1 MYIYTAIRK
10 VKRLVGT
17 TGRGE
22 PLFGGPY
29 EASRDLPVAVAA
41 LFLACSVV
49 AAGFTLG
56 RLTGSTMGGLSFG
69 VLGAGVV
76 LYIGVKIIRR
86 LRRLPGDASVQD
98 WLTSRV
104 DLILARPT
112 QLDGPNPF
120 HPEQQRD
127 KKHPLLATT
136 RIVHGNIRDVGGKFW
151 AEYRV
156 PFPLSN
162 GRVTDDH
169 SLQVLEEHK
178 LLFRVLLR
186 HGFHIGLL
194 KEPQTFEE
202 LLENSFSE
210 DEKDDEA
217 LGKIGMYADAT
228 VGILEQLVANAQ
240 DDASTWPSRNVFTAT
255 VYVGDDEAKAAIR
268 RDEIMAHL
276 PFTWHM
282 EPATRAQMYWA
293 FYAHAVRGAELV
305 PSLSR
310 TDLPETLPDIEVDDG
325 ASTDISLRRRFS
337 LTGEHLS
344 PVLKVTTGNTTS
356 YQAILTAKLPDVI
369 DWPDTDIFSTFA
381 HLEAPISIAIRCSP
395 KDRGGVDEENKTDL
409 QIIID
414 NQDETA
420 HLNSAVKA
428 FSREEQLH
436 QLYSEKL
443 AEDPD
448 LHSVTFNIFIAVGG
462 RTPEEV
468 AEVVESL
475 GTTFSQ
481 SKIKFRP
488 PQPGQQE
495 QLWAAM
501 QPGAPRSTMLDNL
514 ADETTT
520 DEFAEFVPF
529 TTASI
534 GHATGPIWAQN
545 LTTGLR
551 DLVRVDADQILQS
564 NRASTIA
571 FITSP
576 GGGKSSG
583 GKFLA
588 YLAHGRRQ
596 AWGAIDRSNI
606 KVQLNPLRR
615 TGEWVKFAEA
625 LPQDEVQV
633 IDVAEPPGS
642 MDPLKVWAHAPR
654 TASLRAFALLTELL
668 TLADDEQELA
678 LREAL
683 NPDNLGCG
691 KVDSMMA
698 LSRYLKEQPERAAKL
713 VGRKIASWA
722 YNPFAAA
729 VFDESLP
736 PLTLTKIGTVF
747 RTHGFALPSAQ
758 RVFNEHLYKKL
769 QPEERYALAIYP
781 LVVAFLDSA
790 FEQHDDTSWLFID
803 ESWTVTRTPLGHQ
816 LMEPKL
822 RDDRKHGRVTVFMSH
837 AGQVDLADEIYQ
849 LITIKFLG
857 KAENRNLAIANLE
870 WFQEVPIND
879 ATIKEV
885 MDMKNGRFFMS
896 MINDDAD
903 ADGDGVGAV
912 QVAEIQFMRPADPR
926 MRDAL
931 DTTPIGGKHQRD
943 TGDEAAA

>member
-1 MYIYTAIRK
+1 MYIYTPIRH

-41 LFLACSVV
+41 IFLACSII

-56 RLTGSTMGGLSFG
+56 SLAGSTMAGLSVG

-86 LRRLPGDASVQD
+86 LRRLPSDASVQD

-104 DLILARPT
+104 DLLLARPT
-112 QLDGPNPF
+112 RLDGPNPF
-120 HPEQQRD
+120 HAEQQRD

-156 PFPLSN
+156 PFPLPN

-186 HGFHIGLL
+186 HGFHIGIV

-210 DEKDDEA
+210 DEKDDEV
-217 LGKIGMYADAT
+217 LDDIGMYADAT
-228 VGILEQLVANAQ
+228 VGILEQLVAKAQ
-240 DDASTWPSRNVFTAT
+240 DDATTWPSRNVFTAT
-255 VYVGDDEAKAAIR
+255 IYVGDDEAKAAIR
-268 RDEIMAHL
+268 RDEIIAHL
-276 PFTWHM
+276 PFTWHLQ
-282 EPATRAQMYWA
+282 PATRAQMYWA

-305 PSLSR
+305 PSLGR
-310 TDLPETLPDIEVDDG
+310 TDLPETLPDIDFDDG
-325 ASTDISLRRRFS
+325 AASDISLRRRFS

-381 HLEAPISIAIRCSP
+381 HMEAPIDIAIRCSP
-395 KDRGGVDEENKTDL
+395 KDRGVVDEENKTAL
-409 QIIID
+409 RIILD
-414 NQDETA
+414 NQEETV
-420 HLNSAVKA
+420 HVNSAVKA

-436 QLYSEKL
+436 QAYSENL

-448 LHSVTFNIFIAVGG
+448 LHAVTFNIFIAVGG
-462 RTPEEV
+462 RTPEDV
-468 AEVVESL
+468 ALLVESL
-475 GTTFSQ
+475 NTTFSR
-481 SKIKFRP
+481 SKVKFRP

-520 DEFAEFVPF
+520 DEFAEFIPF
-529 TTASI
+529 TTATI
-534 GHATGPIWAQN
+534 GHETGPIWCQN

-571 FITSP
+571 LISSP
-576 GGGKSSG
+576 GGGKSSA
-583 GKFLA
+583 GKGLA
-588 YLAHGRRQ
+588 YQAHGRGQ
-596 AWGAIDRSNI
+596 SWGAIDRSNI
-606 KVQLNPLRR
+606 KVQVNPLRH

-625 LPQDEVQV
+625 LPPDEVQV

-642 MDPLKVWAHAPR
+642 MDPLKVWAHEPR

-668 TLADDEQELA
+668 TLGDDEQELA

-683 NPDNLGCG
+683 NPDNLGHG
-691 KVDSMMA
+691 KIESMMA
-698 LSRYLKEQPERAAKL
+698 LSRHLKAHSDRAATL

-722 YNPFAAA
+722 HNPFAAA

-736 PLTLTKIGTVF
+736 ALTLTKIGTVF

-781 LVVAFLDSA
+781 LVVAFLDAA
-790 FEQHDDTSWLFID
+790 FDQRDGTSWLFID

-837 AGQVDLADEIYQ
+837 AGAIDLADDIYK

-857 KAENRNLAIANLE
+857 KAEDRDLAISNLE
-870 WFQEVPIND
+870 WFQAVPIND
-879 ATIKEV
+879 NTIKEV
-885 MDMKNGRFFMS
+885 MEMKNGRFFMS
-896 MINDDAD
+896 MINDSGDVE
-903 ADGDGVGAV
+903 GDGVGV
-912 QVAEIQFMRPADPR
+912 SQVAEVQFLLPADPR

-931 DTTPIGGKHQRD
+931 STTPIDKRTTGGPS
-943 TGDEAAA
+943 EVAA

>member
-1 MYIYTAIRK
+1 MFIYTAIRH

-29 EASRDLPVAVAA
+29 EGTRDLPVAAA
-41 LFLACSVV
+41 AVFLACSIV

-56 RLTGSTMGGLSFG
+56 RVTGSTMGGLSLG

-86 LRRLPGDASVQD
+86 LRRMPRDASVQD

-104 DLILARPT
+104 DMILARPT
-112 QLDGPNPF
+112 QLSGANPF
-120 HPEQQRD
+120 HPAQQRD
-127 KKHPLLATT
+127 KNHPLLAAT

-156 PFPLSN
+156 PFPLPN
-162 GRVTDDH
+162 GRVTDEH
-169 SLQVLEEHK
+169 SLQVLEEHQ

-202 LLENSFSE
+202 LLENSFTE
-210 DEKDDEA
+210 NERADEA
-217 LGKIGMYADAT
+217 LDEIGMYADAT
-228 VGILEQLVANAQ
+228 VGLLEQLVAKAQ

-255 VYVGDDEAKAAIR
+255 IYVGDDEAKAAIR
-268 RDEIMAHL
+268 RDEIISHL
-276 PFTWHM
+276 PFTWHLR
-282 EPATRAQMYWA
+282 PATPAQMYWA

-305 PSLSR
+305 PTLGR
-310 TDLPETLPDIEVDDG
+310 TDLPEALPDIEFDDG
-325 ASTDISLRRRFS
+325 AISDVSLRRRFS
-337 LTGEHLS
+337 LTGEYLS
-344 PVLKVTTGNTTS
+344 PVLKITTGNTTT

-381 HLEAPISIAIRCSP
+381 HMEAPIDVAIRCSP
-395 KDRGGVDEENKTDL
+395 KDRGVVEEENKKANT
-409 QIIID
+409 IITD

-420 HLNSAVKA
+420 HLSSAVKA

-462 RTPEEV
+462 RTPEDV
-468 AEVVESL
+468 AQLVESL
-475 GTTFSQ
+475 NTTFSR

-488 PQPGQQE
+488 PLPGQQE
-495 QLWAAM
+495 QLWTAM
-501 QPGAPRSTMLDNL
+501 QPGAPRSAMLDNIV
-514 ADETTT
+514 DETTI
-520 DEFAEFVPF
+520 DEFAEFIPF
-529 TTASI
+529 TTATI
-534 GHATGPIWAQN
+534 GHETGPIWCQN

-551 DLVRVDADQILQS
+551 DLVRVDADEILQS

-571 FITSP
+571 LITSP
-576 GGGKSSG
+576 GGGKSSF
-583 GKFLA
+583 GKVLA
-588 YLAHGRRQ
+588 YQAHGRRQ
-596 AWGAIDRSNI
+596 SWGAIDRSNI
-606 KVQLNPLRR
+606 KVQLNPLRH

-625 LPQDEVQV
+625 LPPDEVQV

-642 MDPLKVWAHAPR
+642 MDPLKVWAHAPQ

-691 KVDSMMA
+691 KIESMMA
-698 LSRYLKEQPERAAKL
+698 LSRYLKAQPERAAKL

-736 PLTLTKIGTVF
+736 ALTLTALGTVF

-781 LVVAFLDSA
+781 LVVAFLDAA
-790 FEQHDDTSWLFID
+790 FEQRDGTSWLFID

-816 LMEPKL
+816 MMEPKL
-822 RDDRKHGRVTVFMSH
+822 RDDRKHRKVTVFMSH
-837 AGQVDLADEIYQ
+837 AGQVDLADDIYK

-857 KAENRNLAIANLE
+857 KAEDRDLAIANLE
-870 WFQEVPIND
+870 WFQAVPINEG
-879 ATIKEV
+879 TIKEV
-885 MDMKNGRFFMS
+885 MEMKNGRFFMS
-896 MINDDAD
+896 MINDSDD
-903 ADGDGVGAV
+903 VEGDGVGVA
-912 QVAEIQFMRPADPR
+912 QVAEVQSLLPADPR
-926 MRDAL
+926 LREAL
-931 DTTPIGGKHQRD
+931 STTPIDQRK
-943 TGDEAAA
+943 GRE